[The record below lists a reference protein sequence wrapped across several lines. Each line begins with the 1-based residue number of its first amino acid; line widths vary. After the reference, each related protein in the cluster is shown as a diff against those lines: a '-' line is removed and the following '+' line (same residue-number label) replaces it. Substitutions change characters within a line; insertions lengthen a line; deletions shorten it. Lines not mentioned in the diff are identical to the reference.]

1 MLLNSFLNANTAN
14 AAIWLPLASTDMA
27 LVPNHTIQRTVN
39 IYMRSADHWPDNGY
53 QTVPSS
59 SVTWDG
65 IVSREYGR
73 NQLGLAYK
81 E

>member
-1 MLLNSFLNANTAN
+1 
-14 AAIWLPLASTDMA
+14 
-27 LVPNHTIQRTVN
+27 
-39 IYMRSADHWPDNGY
+39 MRSADHGPDNGY